1 MQKTNA
7 QFAKSTHNTPE
18 AENSERMASGSAA
31 LRRRMEIFGILVM
44 AVASLLILSIVTY
57 TEADDSIIRSSGLG
71 ELAAPDSPTSVRI
84 QNGLGPLGA
93 YIAYYLVPTTFG
105 YFSVA
110 LPGLMFVYGWRLFR
124 KKPRKALHKTGL
136 LLVPLIAFFSTLA
149 GWFHHVAGWFP
160 FSWAGTLGTS
170 AAAGLAA
177 VLSGLGAG
185 ILLFTFLAILLL
197 FVIDLNMTELSRR
210 FYNWRMS
217 VQTELAA
224 WLEKR
229 KYGLNDELQPENE
242 TTYADNTDGDPL
254 SENKQADLTAQD
266 EEASGPLSEP
276 LPEEHKA
283 ETGPLITPESEE
295 KTAPVDAGE
304 EQTPEPEI
312 KKQKERPADE
322 FSQWFTESDE
332 PEPEPA
338 PEPGPEPEAHHPA
351 SASEDEEKAKTPEAE
366 LSDTKTEEPPEEK
379 PEEPEEEE
387 APASEKLPL
396 KVRTEE
402 EQGESRPYA
411 MKPEEKTETAGQKKY
426 ITINEMFGAPPAKD
440 KDEERP
446 LSEAAGEEEP
456 VKQAKTAD
464 GVYNFPPFDL
474 LNAPSSSE
482 NIPPRMRVS
491 MRSLLQSREAKSS
504 EARLPLVLGRFYEE
518 DSVDSISD
526 RNCLLDLAHS
536 PHFLMAG
543 AVGSGLNDGL
553 HAIITSLLYNVD
565 SEEVRL
571 LLMDPLKERL
581 NDYAI
586 IKEHYLALPYEAS
599 AAEIASGVEQ
609 SLHALSSLHEE
620 LKMREEK
627 MKSAMADDIIM
638 YNRSLGGIRTGKA
651 NETKPMPH
659 IVAIISEFAP
669 LAINAGEQIQTLL
682 NRIMPTAKEAGIHLI
697 LATRRPSPRVLPKS
711 ITSLF
716 SCRLAYRLPMA
727 LDSRLIIDSDAACH
741 IHGTGDF
748 LLSIPSEW
756 EQLQYVQ
763 QAYISSEEV
772 KKVAAF
778 IAKQAGAPGPY
789 RLPKATRI
797 LQKGATPGDKDEL
810 LPRAARIAL
819 PRRSITASLLQRRLN
834 VTFKRAE
841 RLLDQL
847 YKAGIVGPWQEGGQ
861 RSVIASVRHED
872 EIRKR
877 LEKADLDE

>member
-7 QFAKSTHNTPE
+7 QFGKSTQNTPE
-18 AENSERMASGSAA
+18 AADSESLASGGTA

-44 AVASLLILSIVTY
+44 AVSSLLILSIVTY

-71 ELAAPDSPTSVRI
+71 ELASQDSPSSVRI
-84 QNGLGPLGA
+84 RNGLGPLGA

-105 YFSVA
+105 YLSVA
-110 LPGLMFVYGWRLFR
+110 FPGLMFVYGWRLFR

-149 GWFHHVAGWFP
+149 GWFHYVAGWFP

-197 FVIDLNMTELSRR
+197 FVIDLNMAELSRR

-229 KYGLNDELQPENE
+229 KYGLNDELQPEKE
-242 TTYADNTDGDPL
+242 TAYADNTDEDPL
-254 SENKQADLTAQD
+254 SENKPVDQPAQE
-266 EEASGPLSEP
+266 EEATAGPLTEP
-276 LPEEHKA
+276 LPEEDEP
-283 ETGPLITPESEE
+283 ETGPLNTTESEE
-295 KTAPVDAGE
+295 ETAPADAEE
-304 EQTPEPEI
+304 EQPPEPEV

-351 SASEDEEKAKTPEAE
+351 SESEDEEKAKTPEAE
-366 LSDTKTEEPPEEK
+366 LTETEEPSQEW

-387 APASEKLPL
+387 ASPSEKLPL
-396 KVRTEE
+396 KLSTEE
-402 EQGESRPYA
+402 EQSDSRPYA
-411 MKPEEKTETAGQKKY
+411 MKPEEKTEAEGQKKY

-446 LSEAAGEEEP
+446 LSEATGEEEP
-456 VKQAKTAD
+456 VKQAETAD
-464 GVYNFPPFDL
+464 GVYNFPAYDL

-482 NIPPRMRVS
+482 NLPPRMRVS
-491 MRSLLQSREAKSS
+491 MRSLLQSRELKSS

-599 AAEIASGVEQ
+599 AAEIASGVEH
-609 SLHALSSLHEE
+609 SLQALSSLHEE
-620 LKMREEK
+620 LKLREEK

-638 YNRSLGGIRTGKA
+638 YNRSLGGIRTGKI

-727 LDSRLIIDSDAACH
+727 LDSRLIIDSAAACH

-748 LLSIPSEW
+748 LLSMPSEW

-797 LQKGATPGDKDEL
+797 LQKGATPGDQDEL

-877 LEKADLDE
+877 LAKADLDD